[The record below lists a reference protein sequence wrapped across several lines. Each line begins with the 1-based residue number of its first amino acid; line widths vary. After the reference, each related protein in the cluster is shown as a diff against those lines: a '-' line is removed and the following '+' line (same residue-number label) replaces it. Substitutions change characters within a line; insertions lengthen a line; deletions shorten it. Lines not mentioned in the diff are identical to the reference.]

1 MKYASVTLPERTVIV
16 RQGDRSYV
24 YLTTGVQYSSKDK
37 KSQPKR
43 VLIGKLDED
52 GKLIPNKNYMDL
64 FGRYLEL
71 PCNKADYVSFGSY
84 AVTDAICKENGMKE
98 LLSSVFDED
107 GMRILDAALYMVVS
121 ENNRMTHFEDYEYNH
136 VLFSEKPCTD
146 TAVGNLFS
154 RIKPKDIDAFIK
166 AWVKLH
172 LSDRK
177 IYIAYDSTNMNSV
190 ALNLELAEYGHA
202 KDSADLPQVN
212 VSVAY
217 DQNDGRPVFYEMYP
231 GSIIDNTEC
240 RKMVERAEHYGCK
253 GIGFVLDRGYFS
265 LSNIRY
271 FEEHEYAYILMT
283 KGNAVFICEAA
294 EECAAVLKNGYNCFL
309 EEHELYGTTIEKKL
323 FSSSDRKQYVH
334 VYYDERRAAEE
345 RIELNKRLVM
355 MDRHLEEKK
364 GKKIVRKEEL
374 KEYEKYYRLRYD
386 DNGYFL
392 AYQRKEKE
400 VKKQIDRCG
409 IFAIVTSEEMDA
421 EEALNIYRNRDAVEK
436 IFRMDKSYLGNDVF
450 RVHNN
455 EKLEGKVFVSFVALI
470 IRNAI
475 QNRLRPLYKKN
486 RKEYTV
492 PMALR
497 QYERLGLT
505 KLSDDKYHLRYAL
518 TNKQKALLEIHGI
531 NEKEYEKLARNEAE
545 DLARECD

>member
-1 MKYASVTLPERTVIV
+1 MKCVSVPVPERTVTV
-16 RQGDRSYV
+16 RQGNRSYV

-43 VLIGKLDED
+43 VLIGKLDD
-52 GKLIPNKNYMDL
+52 NGQLIPNKNYMEL
-64 FGRYLEL
+64 FGSDLEL
-71 PCNKADYVSFGSY
+71 PGEKSDYVSYGPY

-98 LLSSVFDED
+98 LLSSVFEED
-107 GMRILDAALYMVVS
+107 GMRILDTALFMVMS

-136 VLFSEKPCTD
+136 VLFSDKAVTD
-146 TAVGNLFS
+146 TSVGNLFS

-172 LSDRK
+172 LSDKK

-190 ALNLELAEYGHA
+190 ASNIELAEYGHA
-202 KDSADLPQVN
+202 KDNPELPQVN
-212 VSVAY
+212 VSIGY
-217 DQNDGRPVFYEMYP
+217 DQNDGTPMFYEIYP

-253 GIGFVLDRGYFS
+253 SVGFVLDRGYFS
-265 LSNIRY
+265 LSNIRF
-271 FEEHEYAYILMT
+271 FEEHGYDYIIMT
-283 KGNAVFICEAA
+283 KGNAVFIREAV
-294 EECAAVLKNGYNCFL
+294 EECSAVLKNGYNCFL
-309 EEHELYGTTIEKKL
+309 EKHELYGMTIEKKL
-323 FSSSDRKQYVH
+323 FSSSDKKQYVH
-334 VYYDERRAAEE
+334 IYYDERRAAEE
-345 RIELNKRLVM
+345 RIVLNKRFAM

-364 GKKIVRKEEL
+364 EKKIVTKEEL
-374 KEYEKYYRLRYD
+374 REYENYYRLRYD

-400 VKKQIDRCG
+400 VKKLIERCG
-409 IFAIVTSEEMDA
+409 IFAIVTSEKMSA
-421 EEALNIYRNRDAVEK
+421 EEALETYRNRDAVEK

-450 RVHNN
+450 RVHGN
-455 EKLEGKVFVSFVALI
+455 EKLEGKMFVSFVALV

-475 QNRLRPLYKKN
+475 QNRLKPLYKKN

-505 KLSDDKYHLRYAL
+505 KLSDDKYHLRYGL
-518 TNKQKALLEIHGI
+518 TNKQKALLELHGI
-531 NEKEYEKLARNEAE
+531 SEQEYKKQARQTAA
-545 DLARECD
+545 DLTQEYR

>member
-1 MKYASVTLPERTVIV
+1 
-16 RQGDRSYV
+16 
-24 YLTTGVQYSSKDK
+24 
-37 KSQPKR
+37 
-43 VLIGKLDED
+43 
-52 GKLIPNKNYMDL
+52 
-64 FGRYLEL
+64 
-71 PCNKADYVSFGSY
+71 
-84 AVTDAICKENGMKE
+84 
-98 LLSSVFDED
+98 
-107 GMRILDAALYMVVS
+107 
-121 ENNRMTHFEDYEYNH
+121 
-136 VLFSEKPCTD
+136 
-146 TAVGNLFS
+146 
-154 RIKPKDIDAFIK
+154 
-166 AWVKLH
+166 
-172 LSDRK
+172 
-177 IYIAYDSTNMNSV
+177 
-190 ALNLELAEYGHA
+190 
-202 KDSADLPQVN
+202 
-212 VSVAY
+212 
-217 DQNDGRPVFYEMYP
+217 
-231 GSIIDNTEC
+231 
-240 RKMVERAEHYGCK
+240 
-253 GIGFVLDRGYFS
+253 
-265 LSNIRY
+265 
-271 FEEHEYAYILMT
+271 
-283 KGNAVFICEAA
+283 
-294 EECAAVLKNGYNCFL
+294 
-309 EEHELYGTTIEKKL
+309 
-323 FSSSDRKQYVH
+323 
-334 VYYDERRAAEE
+334 
-345 RIELNKRLVM
+345 M

-531 NEKEYEKLARNEAE
+531 NEKEYEKLARNEAA